1 MDNNSRMKNSRLDD
15 YNFELPKKLI
25 AQNPTKKR
33 TESRLLITKQLRG
46 PNNESSFQTSEDM
59 FKNIS
64 DYVETNDL
72 LVFNNSKVIQA
83 RLNCVKETGGKV
95 EVFVTKS
102 NHTSSKDSS
111 GQRYYFLAM
120 VKPKKK
126 IRQGMR
132 LFLNQ
137 GKTSITVEDLYT
149 DDSKICLFSANL
161 PTFELLETFGVT
173 PLPPYINRLP
183 TKKDSERYQTVYANE
198 PGSLAAPTAGLH
210 FDEKLIFTLR
220 EKGIDMAFLTL
231 HVGLGTFDPI
241 KTTEISQHQMHTEDF
256 FISKKTLDKIRAAK
270 KNKKR
275 IIAVGTTSLR
285 VLESID
291 DILLDMTEKVF
302 RDHPDVLHSQTNI
315 YIQPGYKFRVIDG
328 LITNFHL
335 PKSTLFILL
344 CALIGREKSL
354 DIYRKAINN
363 NFRFFSYGDS
373 MLVLKDR

>member
-95 EVFVTKS
+95 EVLVTKS

-111 GQRYYFLAM
+111 EQRYYFLAM

-137 GKTSITVEDLYT
+137 GETSITVEDLYT

-173 PLPPYINRLP
+173 PLPPYINRSP

-210 FDEKLIFTLR
+210 FDEKLISTLQ

-256 FISKKTLDKIRAAK
+256 FISKKTLDKIRVAK

-315 YIQPGYKFRVIDG
+315 YIQPGYKFRIIDG

-373 MLVLKDR
+373 MLVLKDQ

>member
-1 MDNNSRMKNSRLDD
+1 
-15 YNFELPKKLI
+15 
-25 AQNPTKKR
+25 
-33 TESRLLITKQLRG
+33 
-46 PNNESSFQTSEDM
+46 
-59 FKNIS
+59 
-64 DYVETNDL
+64 
-72 LVFNNSKVIQA
+72 
-83 RLNCVKETGGKV
+83 
-95 EVFVTKS
+95 
-102 NHTSSKDSS
+102 
-111 GQRYYFLAM
+111 
-120 VKPKKK
+120 
-126 IRQGMR
+126 MR

-173 PLPPYINRLP
+173 PLPPYINRSP
-183 TKKDSERYQTVYANE
+183 TKKDSERYQTVYAND

-210 FDEKLIFTLR
+210 FDEKLISTLQ

-241 KTTEISQHQMHTEDF
+241 KTTEISQHQMHTEEF

-344 CALIGREKSL
+344 CALIGRDHSL

>member
-95 EVFVTKS
+95 EVLVTKS

-111 GQRYYFLAM
+111 EQRYYFLAM

-137 GKTSITVEDLYT
+137 GETSITVEDLYT

-173 PLPPYINRLP
+173 PLPPYINRSP

-210 FDEKLIFTLR
+210 FDEKLISTLQ

-256 FISKKTLDKIRAAK
+256 FISKKTLDKIRVAK

-315 YIQPGYKFRVIDG
+315 YIQPGYKFRIIDG

>member
-1 MDNNSRMKNSRLDD
+1 MKNSRLDD
-15 YNFELPKKLI
+15 YDFDLPKKLI

-33 TESRLLITKQLRG
+33 TESRLLITKQLKG
-46 PNNESSFQTSEDM
+46 PNNEFSFQTSEDL

-64 DYVETNDL
+64 AYIKTNDL

-83 RLNCVKETGGKV
+83 RLNCVKDTGGKV
-95 EVFVTKS
+95 EVFVIKS
-102 NHTSSKDSS
+102 KHISSKDSS
-111 GQRYYFLAM
+111 EQRYYFLAM

-126 IRQGMR
+126 IKKGMR

-137 GKTSITVEDLYT
+137 EKISITVEDVYT

-161 PTFELLETFGVT
+161 PTFQLLETFGVT

-210 FDEKLIFTLR
+210 FDEKLISTLQ

-302 RDHPDVLHSQTNI
+302 HNHPNILHSQTNI
-315 YIQPGYKFRVIDG
+315 YIQPGYKFRIVDG

>member
-33 TESRLLITKQLRG
+33 TESRLLITKQLKG

-64 DYVETNDL
+64 DYIETNDL

-102 NHTSSKDSS
+102 NRISSKDTS

-183 TKKDSERYQTVYANE
+183 TKKDSERYQTVYAND

-210 FDEKLIFTLR
+210 FDEKLISTLQ

-241 KTTEISQHQMHTEDF
+241 KTTEISQHQMHTEEF

-302 RDHPDVLHSQTNI
+302 RDHPDVLHGQTNI
-315 YIQPGYKFRVIDG
+315 YIQPGYKFRIIDG

-344 CALIGREKSL
+344 CALIGRDHSL

>member
-1 MDNNSRMKNSRLDD
+1 MYNNCRMKNSRLDD

-33 TESRLLITKQLRG
+33 TESRLLITKQLKG

-111 GQRYYFLAM
+111 EQRYYFLAM

-126 IRQGMR
+126 IKQGIK

-137 GKTSITVEDLYT
+137 GKVSITVEDVYT
-149 DDSKICLFSANL
+149 EDSKICLLSANL
-161 PTFELLETFGVT
+161 PTFELLDNFGVT

-210 FDEKLIFTLR
+210 FDENLISALQR
-220 EKGIDMAFLTL
+220 KGIDMAFLTL
-231 HVGLGTFDPI
+231 HVGLGTFEPI
-241 KTTEISQHQMHTEDF
+241 KTTKISQHQMHTEDF
-256 FISKKTLDKIRAAK
+256 SISKQTLEKIRAAK
-270 KNKKR
+270 KIKKE
-275 IIAVGTTSLR
+275 L
-285 VLESID
+285 
-291 DILLDMTEKVF
+291 
-302 RDHPDVLHSQTNI
+302 
-315 YIQPGYKFRVIDG
+315 
-328 LITNFHL
+328 
-335 PKSTLFILL
+335 
-344 CALIGREKSL
+344 
-354 DIYRKAINN
+354 
-363 NFRFFSYGDS
+363 
-373 MLVLKDR
+373 

>member
-95 EVFVTKS
+95 EVLVTKS

-111 GQRYYFLAM
+111 EQRYYFLAM

-137 GKTSITVEDLYT
+137 GETSITVEDLYT

-173 PLPPYINRLP
+173 PLPPYINRSP

-210 FDEKLIFTLR
+210 FDEKLISTLQ

-256 FISKKTLDKIRAAK
+256 FISKKTLVKIRVAK

-315 YIQPGYKFRVIDG
+315 YIQPGYKFRIIDG

>member
-46 PNNESSFQTSEDM
+46 PNNETSFQTSEDM

-102 NHTSSKDSS
+102 NHISSKESS
-111 GQRYYFLAM
+111 EQRYYFLAM

-126 IRQGMR
+126 IKQGMR

-137 GKTSITVEDLYT
+137 GTTSITVEDLYT

-161 PTFELLETFGVT
+161 PTFELLEAFGAT
-173 PLPPYINRLP
+173 PLPPYIDRLP

-210 FDEKLIFTLR
+210 FDEKLISTLQ
-220 EKGIDMAFLTL
+220 EKGIDIAFLTL

-275 IIAVGTTSLR
+275 IVAVGTTSLR